1 MNHISINTGAINV
14 RTDLVSSHERAW
26 GWLAK
31 AGTWLDATKRLA
43 VAAEVRNALDCPL
56 CQESKA
62 ALSPNAVKGNHTSL
76 GELNEAEIGVIHR
89 VVNDSGRTSENW
101 CRNAIDDGG
110 IGDGPFVEIAGIVA
124 MVMIMDT
131 VKRGL
136 GLPFDDLP
144 EAQAGEP
151 TQYVSTGAKRQA
163 AWVPII
169 EPEDVTE
176 SDKPLYPSDKVG
188 YIYRALSSVPD
199 SMRAYWDLAS
209 EHYLPGQYVYQFGVT
224 IRAILRPQIELIA
237 ARVSAIHLC
246 AY

>member
-1 MNHISINTGAINV
+1 MNHISINTGGINV
-14 RTDLVSSHERAW
+14 RADLVESHERAW

-31 AGTWLDATKRLA
+31 AGTWLESSKRLA
-43 VAAEVRNALDCPL
+43 VAAEVRNALDCPT
-56 CQESKA
+56 CKEAKE
-62 ALSPNAVKGNHTSL
+62 ALSPNTAKGAHTSL
-76 GELNEAEIGVIHR
+76 GVLSDAEIDVIHR
-89 VVNDSGRTSENW
+89 IVNDSGRTSESW
-101 CRNAIDDGG
+101 CRDAIDEGG

-144 EAQAGEP
+144 DAEDGEP
-151 TQYVSTGAKRQA
+151 TRYVSTGAKRQA

-176 SDKPLYPSDKVG
+176 SDKPLYPNDKVG
-188 YIYRALSSVPD
+188 YIYRSLSSVPD

-209 EHYLPGQYVYQFGVT
+209 EHYLPGQYVHQFGVS
-224 IRAILRPQIELIA
+224 IRAIARPQIELLA